1 LNKIALVHN
10 GSGYID
16 ELKDLLK
23 KILAGSELITLKP
36 GEDMSGFDAYV
47 FSGRSSRSHVS
58 LREAFRAIE
67 LVLESPVLYICF
79 GAEALNLYL
88 GGTLRVNS
96 SFLKGDIAV
105 DFKGSKYIDDGQYY
119 FYASRH
125 LNIGRLNFLSKPV
138 GFSSYGVEA
147 FEFKK
152 SLALMFHPE
161 RSKAQGEKIVRSF
174 LEKSLKAH

>member
-1 LNKIALVHN
+1 MHN

-16 ELKDLLK
+16 DLRDLLK
-23 KILAGSELITLKP
+23 KTLVDSELITLRP
-36 GEDMSGFDAYV
+36 GEEISGFDAYV
-47 FSGRSSRSHVS
+47 FSGRSSRSQVS
-58 LREAFRAIE
+58 LKDAFRSIKV
-67 LVLESPVLYICF
+67 VLESPVLYICF

-96 SFLKGDIAV
+96 SFLKGDV
-105 DFKGSKYIDDGQYY
+105 KVEFRGSRYIDDGQYY

-125 LNIGRLNFLSKPV
+125 LNIGRLNAFSKPV

-147 FEFKK
+147 FEFRN

-161 RSKAQGEKIVRSF
+161 RSKAQGERLVRSF
-174 LEKSLKAH
+174 FEKSLKTQ